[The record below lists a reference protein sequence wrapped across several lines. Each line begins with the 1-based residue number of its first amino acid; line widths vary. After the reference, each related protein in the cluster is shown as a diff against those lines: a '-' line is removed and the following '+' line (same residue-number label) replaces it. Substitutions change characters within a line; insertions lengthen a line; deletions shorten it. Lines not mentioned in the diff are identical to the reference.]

1 MIRIPLVFANIFY
14 PEFGVLTFLFS
25 AYLIMYIG
33 RMNIIDFP
41 LGTLMDGM
49 EALLILG
56 VFMQQKLKSNWTFF
70 KGPM

>member
-1 MIRIPLVFANIFY
+1 
-14 PEFGVLTFLFS
+14 
-25 AYLIMYIG
+25 MYIG